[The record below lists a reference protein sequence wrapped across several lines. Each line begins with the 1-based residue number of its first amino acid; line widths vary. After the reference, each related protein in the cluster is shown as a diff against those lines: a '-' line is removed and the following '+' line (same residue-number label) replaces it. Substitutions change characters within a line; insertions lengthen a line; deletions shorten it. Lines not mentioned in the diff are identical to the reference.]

1 MTTYSRRQFLKQ
13 FGAVAGLFLT
23 GKSAFSFPFITSDN
37 SDFEM
42 LVVGDSFIWGQGLRE
57 ENKFYY
63 LVKEWI
69 QNEVFANKRKVNL
82 KVKAHSG
89 SQIYLHEND
98 LEEMKKCGEDFEKF
112 HHPEVNIS
120 FPSITFQVDTAH
132 KEYEKPEAVKLVML
146 SGGITDLVVANTVN
160 PFLRES
166 KMRELIHKY
175 SHAAMQNL
183 LEHISNTFPEAYVIV
198 VGYFPIVSTKSRIN
212 KITKYLM
219 KIVKFPHPLQFLL
232 TNILSKQF
240 MKIVRKAIANRSR
253 IWVAESNK
261 ELRDAVKD
269 ANAKCQKT
277 QILFVESPITE
288 ENCFATKNSLLWG
301 TDDDNK
307 PEDDLYRLRKTVCPA
322 AFKEIKHKPY
332 GFFSTRIC
340 ELAAIAHPNKAGAIA
355 YAEAI
360 KNRLKPFFLSE
371 NS

>member
-1 MTTYSRRQFLKQ
+1 MTNYSRRQFLKQ
-13 FGAVAGLFLT
+13 LGAIAGLLFAERT
-23 GKSAFSFPFITSDN
+23 VFPFIPQDN

-57 ENKFYY
+57 EDKFYY
-63 LVKEWI
+63 LIKEWL
-69 QNEVFANKRKVNL
+69 QREVFNNQRNVNL

-89 SQIYLHEND
+89 SRIYLHDKEV
-98 LEEMKKCGEDFEKF
+98 EEMKECGEDPEKF
-112 HHPEVNIS
+112 HHPEIDIS
-120 FPSITFQVDTAH
+120 FPSITFQVDTARE
-132 KEYEKPEAVKLVML
+132 EYENPNAVKLVML
-146 SGGITDLVVANTVN
+146 SGGITDLVVANAVN

-166 KMRELIHKY
+166 KMREMIHKY

-183 LEHISNTFPEAYVIV
+183 LEKISNTFPEAYVVV
-198 VGYFPIVSTKSRIN
+198 VGYFPIVSTKSSVN

-240 MKIVRKAIANRSR
+240 MKIVRKAVAMRSR
-253 IWVAESNK
+253 IWVTESNK

-269 ANAKCQKT
+269 ANANCRRT

-307 PEDDLYRLRKTVCPA
+307 PEDDLYKLRKTVCPA
-322 AFKEIKHKPY
+322 AFKEIKHKPF

-340 ELAAIAHPNKAGAIA
+340 ELASIAHPNKDGAIA

-360 KNRLKPFFLSE
+360 KDRLKSYFQKEIS
-371 NS
+371 